1 MGAPRLL
8 DGGGSRVLSAECA
21 ERAHD
26 IGIDGPQSGEIV
38 VDRVQQRGED
48 RTGLYPL
55 PHSGS
60 NSPID
65 GTAANTPLPL
75 TSVETQAGVDAIHAK
90 LNAFNRSGT
99 NFTNWQAAFDTVRT
113 SGESFDA
120 LALVTDGNPT
130 RISHPA
136 VLQDTAD
143 NPVNQA
149 IVDGGVTAAN
159 QLKGAGTRI
168 IGVAITDNLDDDAYA
183 AMLRQIPQVSG
194 PTAGSDYQLGGIA
207 SLKQTLL
214 DVVNKNCAT
223 IDLDKVGTLS
233 ADGNEISYS
242 FTVENTGIVPITD
255 VRLTDPL
262 PGLSKIEWGEWP
274 DPAKEGELQPN
285 DKVTATAT
293 YTVTEADRESGNVH
307 NEATVDGLPP
317 TGTTRVTDRDPED
330 TEITEPEPDTP
341 PTTNAGTTTGP
352 QGLPQSWEPTP
363 EAGTANIDWDTLTLL
378 DENGEPTPSVVVPG
392 QGTYTVDGKE
402 IVFTPLPE
410 FVGTATPV
418 DYRISDEAGLHA
430 ENTYT
435 PTLTAVVPEA
445 KDDASTGRVN
455 TPQSVDPLL
464 NDTPGDPGVPL
475 VPETLTLLDG
485 EGNPV
490 ATLTVPEGV
499 YTIDSSN
506 PEKPL
511 IVFTP
516 NHGFVGTP
524 TPVTYRIADVN
535 GTTAEA
541 VYQPVVVGPEKSKDL
556 IVELVCETPAVFGM
570 VTEVD
575 GLDPASVR
583 LVDANGAFVTELLV
597 EGKGTWT
604 VDSETGKVTFT
615 PSVCFTDDL
624 PPVKWVGELEDGT
637 PVTGTLEAIYTDEP
651 VTPTP
656 EPTPTPKPEP
666 TPKPTPEPTPKPNPH
681 LPNTGAGVAGW
692 VPPVALSLLLIAAGV
707 SLVTVRRRRA

>member
-1 MGAPRLL
+1 M
-8 DGGGSRVLSAECA
+8 
-21 ERAHD
+21 
-26 IGIDGPQSGEIV
+26 
-38 VDRVQQRGED
+38 
-48 RTGLYPL
+48 
-55 PHSGS
+55 
-60 NSPID
+60 
-65 GTAANTPLPL
+65 
-75 TSVETQAGVDAIHAK
+75 
-90 LNAFNRSGT
+90 
-99 NFTNWQAAFDTVRT
+99 
-113 SGESFDA
+113 
-120 LALVTDGNPT
+120 
-130 RISHPA
+130 
-136 VLQDTAD
+136 
-143 NPVNQA
+143 
-149 IVDGGVTAAN
+149 
-159 QLKGAGTRI
+159 
-168 IGVAITDNLDDDAYA
+168 
-183 AMLRQIPQVSG
+183 
-194 PTAGSDYQLGGIA
+194 
-207 SLKQTLL
+207 
-214 DVVNKNCAT
+214 
-223 IDLDKVGTLS
+223 
-233 ADGNEISYS
+233 
-242 FTVENTGIVPITD
+242 
-255 VRLTDPL
+255 
-262 PGLSKIEWGEWP
+262 
-274 DPAKEGELQPN
+274 
-285 DKVTATAT
+285 
-293 YTVTEADRESGNVH
+293 
-307 NEATVDGLPP
+307 
-317 TGTTRVTDRDPED
+317 
-330 TEITEPEPDTP
+330 
-341 PTTNAGTTTGP
+341 
-352 QGLPQSWEPTP
+352 
-363 EAGTANIDWDTLTLL
+363 
-378 DENGEPTPSVVVPG
+378 
-392 QGTYTVDGKE
+392 
-402 IVFTPLPE
+402 
-410 FVGTATPV
+410 
-418 DYRISDEAGLHA
+418 
-430 ENTYT
+430 
-435 PTLTAVVPEA
+435 
-445 KDDASTGRVN
+445 
-455 TPQSVDPLL
+455 
-464 NDTPGDPGVPL
+464 PL